1 MSQKKKFQ
9 QNNEV
14 DLLELIIIIWQD
26 KFKIILSTL
35 ITVTVVYSL
44 QFIQKPVFKATTE
57 IKPISTFDE
66 INYEIY
72 NAYINKIFLDNI
84 VPEQID
90 KFSEEIILDNEKQKG
105 TDFYKNSS
113 AITAMLQKE
122 AYTFKRIDKLY
133 LENLLIDKLNER
145 LIFRNAIKKFD
156 LIKKED
162 YSDDQLYES
171 AVKKLASSIKL
182 LPPKVDKIGNK
193 RKRRK
198 NANWY
203 IQFTT
208 SDKQTW
214 NNILRYVE
222 PSTNLEIKNYLY
234 NVFEKLI
241 LNEEKLRKYKIEDIE
256 IRIANSLKAYDEEV
270 AMRTT
275 YLKEQAEIARKLK
288 ISKIGEVNTNLNMN
302 EPYYLKGFELIE
314 KEIELIENR
323 TNKKAFIKDITE
335 LEREKKELL
344 TSKDIQR
351 LKILISNTPINN
363 SDTFYAGTIDFE
375 STIYENTKSKSSLL
389 LIFGSFVGFLIG
401 IFYVLVLR
409 RVNISK

>member
-9 QNNEV
+9 QINEV
-14 DLLELIIIIWQD
+14 DLLELIIIIWQN

-193 RKRRK
+193 RKRR
-198 NANWY
+198 
-203 IQFTT
+203 IP
-208 SDKQTW
+208 
-214 NNILRYVE
+214 E
-222 PSTNLEIKNYLY
+222 
-234 NVFEKLI
+234 
-241 LNEEKLRKYKIEDIE
+241 
-256 IRIANSLKAYDEEV
+256 
-270 AMRTT
+270 
-275 YLKEQAEIARKLK
+275 
-288 ISKIGEVNTNLNMN
+288 
-302 EPYYLKGFELIE
+302 
-314 KEIELIENR
+314 
-323 TNKKAFIKDITE
+323 
-335 LEREKKELL
+335 
-344 TSKDIQR
+344 
-351 LKILISNTPINN
+351 
-363 SDTFYAGTIDFE
+363 
-375 STIYENTKSKSSLL
+375 
-389 LIFGSFVGFLIG
+389 
-401 IFYVLVLR
+401 
-409 RVNISK
+409 